1 MTASLLMFLAAGL
14 VGGLLLGMIGVGMAL
29 VAVPFL
35 SFVLPRFGIPAEAVP
50 LTAVATSMGIV
61 AVGSVSSAIAH
72 NRRGN
77 VAWSLVKTILPFGL
91 AGMALGSLVA
101 PLLPGVALRWTF
113 VSFLLFVA
121 IGMLRPA
128 RAATAA
134 PAQTS
139 NARYRTTGAFIG
151 VAGSLIGAGGGVFMV
166 PFLDSRGHPMATAV
180 ATSTVIG
187 LPVTVLGTL
196 LYAAQPSG
204 LDNPMLLGHV
214 YLPAFLGIGLGS
226 VLTAPLGA
234 RLASKVPGGV
244 LKRGFAIVLL
254 ILAARLAME

>member
-1 MTASLLMFLAAGL
+1 MIATVLMFLAAGL
-14 VGGLLLGMIGVGMAL
+14 AGGLLLGMIGVGMAL

-35 SFVLPRFGIPAEAVP
+35 NFVLPRFGIPVEAVP

-72 NRRGN
+72 HRRGN
-77 VAWSLVKTILPFGL
+77 VAWPLVKTMLPFGL

-101 PLLPGVALRWTF
+101 PLLPGGALRWAF
-113 VSFLLFVA
+113 AGFLVFVA
-121 IGMLRPA
+121 IGMLRPPRKGSA
-128 RAATAA
+128 PPPAT
-134 PAQTS
+134 S
-139 NARYRTTGAFIG
+139 LARYRGTGALIG

-166 PFLDSRGHPMATAV
+166 PFLDSRGHSMASAV

-204 LDNPMLLGHV
+204 LGIPMQLGHV

-234 RLASKVPGGV
+234 RLATRIPAAL
-244 LKRGFAIVLL
+244 LKRVFAVALLVLAL
-254 ILAARLAME
+254 KLAIG

>member
-14 VGGLLLGMIGVGMAL
+14 VGGLLLGMIGMGMAL
-29 VAVPFL
+29 VAVPFV

-72 NRRGN
+72 HRRGN
-77 VAWSLVKTILPFGL
+77 VAWIIVKTMLPFGL

-101 PLLPGVALRWTF
+101 PLLPGGVLRWVF
-113 VSFLLFVA
+113 AGFLVFVA
-121 IGMLRPA
+121 IGMLRPT
-128 RAATAA
+128 RAGSEA
-134 PAQTS
+134 PVQTS
-139 NARYRTTGAFIG
+139 AARYRGTGALIG

-166 PFLDSRGHPMATAV
+166 PFLDSRGHSMATAV

-204 LDNPMLLGHV
+204 LDNAMLLGHV
-214 YLPAFLGIGLGS
+214 FLPAFIGISLGS
-226 VLTAPLGA
+226 IVTAPLGA
-234 RLASKVPGGV
+234 RLASKVPGAL
-244 LKRGFAIVLL
+244 LKRGFATVLL